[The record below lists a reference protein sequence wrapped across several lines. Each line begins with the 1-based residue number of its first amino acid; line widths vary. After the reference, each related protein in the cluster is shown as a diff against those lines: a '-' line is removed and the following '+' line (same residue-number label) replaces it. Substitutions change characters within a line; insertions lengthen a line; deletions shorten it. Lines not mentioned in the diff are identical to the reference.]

1 MAQAALDA
9 LVDTS
14 PREYFT
20 RVGHQTR
27 LQALHAQCAEAGLFT
42 ASATADDVS
51 RLFAL
56 FTLSLEN
63 GFGTLVVDYLAEVC
77 FDTQLTS
84 SDPTQAFLM
93 DGQCVRRWLQRT
105 LSVIRSRVVT
115 ALGQGLGAPTSAGV
129 LARATAE
136 LSSLH
141 LVAHA
146 LSPPTSLGKG
156 AAAADSDETEVA
168 RALQAARAGAW
179 VVTQG
184 WGARAPPRFASEAE
198 WRSVAARRRAAAAAA
213 TPGGTAF
220 FADAC
225 AGLAGLHAC
234 PAISYPAPSLE
245 RLIQS
250 LFLAGASGSAALHA
264 KLMLL
269 AFHLADGG
277 WCGRRELLDQLWLTW
292 HVQRDVG
299 SAWLLQHFLDA
310 SLVPEHPS
318 GVSALEEA
326 VACAGDVS
334 GTQLPLKAL
343 RVLLERGRPEAA
355 LLLARQRCLP
365 AQTRDLEEAS
375 AALSICLASGLLAEA
390 VLRMK
395 QHLREVEEAQRAQH
409 ADALLGQLFEW
420 GAAAQQLHALIR
432 LPFTVVEEEAALAWL
447 SAQAGSHPPAAAMWA
462 LYYLERGR
470 TPEALFAYA
479 HAFPPGPP
487 TSEPQAQLVALL
499 ERAARDLPTVYAS
512 LVVRVDPG
520 ARGPSLRP
528 LSGGDDEQ
536 GAGERTDVALG
547 FALPTPALPG
557 AGRRLLATGPR
568 LRDCPLVCLPER
580 VARGGE
586 GEEGAGEDRLPVWPD
601 LTQLSAKLVGAGKEG
616 GGRAT
621 MRIPVS

>member
-184 WGARAPPRFASEAE
+184 
-198 WRSVAARRRAAAAAA
+198 
-213 TPGGTAF
+213 
-220 FADAC
+220 
-225 AGLAGLHAC
+225 
-234 PAISYPAPSLE
+234 LE

-487 TSEPQAQLVALL
+487 TSEPQAQLVALM